1 MSIIPLLTYILR
13 ARGYSLTLGATM
25 VAAMGF
31 GMILASSSWSPGRS
45 LGTQETINPGCH
57 GRDGMCCA
65 DTTGRSL
72 ILMFVLLVI
81 LGAAFVTVLTMTPA
95 IMTDV
100 TDAQERGTVMA
111 ASMVA
116 VGIAVITF
124 PTIASYVLASWG
136 WSAIAWTGAVLMSLA
151 FIQISFLRRTRGWS
165 MGSPRCC
172 DRRGCATK

>member
-31 GMILASSSWSPGRS
+31 GMILASFPVGR
-45 LGTQETINPGCH
+45 LGDRW
-57 GRDGMCCA
+57 GRKKPLILAVMVGMVCA
-65 DTTGRSL
+65 VLIPLVASL

-81 LGAAFVTVLTMTPA
+81 LGAAFVTVLTMTRA

-136 WSAIAWTGAVLMSLA
+136 WSAIAWTGAILMSLA
-151 FIQISFLRRTRGWS
+151 FILISFLRERGVGQWDHP
-165 MGSPRCC
+165 GVAKEGDIP
-172 DRRGCATK
+172 